1 MKPDFDVKRLHSRG
15 VLPKW
20 HDKNLSD
27 YDGDPNAKYVIDTY
41 MKQLDKES
49 KRGLGIFLFGSA
61 GTGKSYLM
69 NTSFI
74 EIAKRGYS
82 VQIISFSS
90 LITKFTAS
98 WYSAEER
105 TSLENKLMTVDFL
118 GVEEIGKKYNS
129 SELALSVFE
138 TVLIRRIGER
148 LPTWFTSNAFFKD
161 MGTMYGP
168 EIQSKLSEAC
178 LPIQVMGND
187 KRKAILAERFEEYNL
202 NSKGERKK

>member
-1 MKPDFDVKRLHSRG
+1 MSFDVKRLHSRG

-20 HDKNLSD
+20 HTKKLSE
-27 YDGDPNAKYVIDTY
+27 YDGDPNAKFVIDTY
-41 MKQLDKES
+41 MKQLSKER
-49 KRGLGIFLFGSA
+49 KRGMGIFLFGSA

-74 EIAKRGYS
+74 EIAKQGHS

-98 WYSAEER
+98 WYSADER
-105 TSLENKLMTVDFL
+105 VSLENKLMTVDFL
-118 GVEEIGKKYNS
+118 GIEEIGKKYNS

-138 TVLIRRIGER
+138 TVLIRRIGEG

-161 MGTMYGP
+161 MGVMYGP

-187 KRKAILAERFEEYNL
+187 RRKSILAERFEEYNL
-202 NSKGERKK
+202 DSKGERKK